1 MGDERRRAR
10 EGGGRPALAARLA
23 AGGSVY
29 ADEEADLLL
38 SAAETAEDLERM
50 VRERVDGR
58 PLEYVVGWAWFC
70 GLKIFVEPGVFVPR
84 VRTAFLVEQAQRR
97 LAPYMVMVDLCCGS
111 GAVGAALLAVAPD
124 AALYAVDIDPAA
136 VGCARR
142 NLGADRVWEG
152 DLYDALPAELAGRV
166 NLIVA
171 NAPYVPHQAVPQLP
185 REARLHEARI
195 ALDGGA
201 DGLDVLRRVA
211 EGAKSW
217 LAAGGHLLV
226 EASAAQGPKV
236 ADCFAQEGLS
246 PAIAYSEALEATV
259 VVGRR

>member
-1 MGDERRRAR
+1 MGDELGWAGEGRSRA
-10 EGGGRPALAARLA
+10 ALAARLA

-29 ADEEADLLL
+29 ADEEADLLV
-38 SAAETAEDLERM
+38 SAAETPGDLERM
-50 VRERVDGR
+50 VRERVAGR

-84 VRTAFLVEQAQRR
+84 VRTEFLVEQARRR
-97 LAPYMVMVDLCCGS
+97 LAPHVIIVDLCCGS
-111 GAVGAALLAVAPD
+111 GAVGAALLAAAPD
-124 AALYAVDIDPAA
+124 AALYAADIDPAA
-136 VGCARR
+136 VRCARR

-152 DLYDALPAELAGRV
+152 DLYDPLPPALVGRV

-171 NAPYVPHQAVPQLP
+171 NAPYVPRQAVARLP
-185 REARLHEARI
+185 REARLHETPV
-195 ALDGGA
+195 ALDGGV

-211 EGAKSW
+211 EGASTW

-226 EASAAQGPKV
+226 EASEAQGPKV
-236 ADCFAQEGLS
+236 ADCFAQQGLW
-246 PAIAYSEALEATV
+246 PAIACSEALETTV